1 VAGADTHFESFTG
14 LDSAD
19 PVLSEEAAMQEGVA
33 GTIGE
38 FDEAK
43 SLLGTEPFDGPT
55 DRWTGRVPR
64 TETV

>member
-19 PVLSEEAAMQEGVA
+19 PVLSEEAAMEKGVA

-43 SLLGTEPFDGPT
+43 PLLGVEPFHDTP
-55 DRWTGRVPR
+55 DRWT
-64 TETV
+64 

>member
-1 VAGADTHFESFTG
+1 MRPLVTGADTHFESFTG

-19 PVLSEEAAMQEGVA
+19 PVLSEEAAMEKGVA

-43 SLLGTEPFDGPT
+43 PLLGVEPFHDTP
-55 DRWTGRVPR
+55 DRWT
-64 TETV
+64 